1 MWLQYSTLK
10 LKERLN
16 FLWLNIAGVSFV
28 SHSIKNFGFC
38 SFLFFCFFSLSKETG
53 LDPEKMK
60 LICKGHVI
68 EDGMYQPGEVAI
80 VERLN

>member
-1 MWLQYSTLK
+1 MYLIMARSLDF
-10 LKERLN
+10 
-16 FLWLNIAGVSFV
+16 FLI
-28 SHSIKNFGFC
+28 C
-38 SFLFFCFFSLSKETG
+38 FLLFSLSKETG

-68 EDGMYQPGEVAI
+68 EDGMYQPWEVAI